1 MTDLAAAGP
10 GTAPFSGGE
19 IVAAL
24 DALEHAARACSLATS
39 RWRDAATA
47 LDDPQARAVAVATA
61 ERSLARS
68 DELLALLALLADV
81 GASSGRPTLTVG
93 AVLGRAAGGVAS
105 RYPSMV
111 VRERSE
117 IATQRRTLAPAQA
130 AALTVAV
137 CGALGNA
144 ARHGP
149 PDATVSVRA
158 TTRGRALSVIV
169 TSPGGLPGK
178 PLIPGRGITS
188 ARELVEDA
196 GGTYRVQDVAAGVV
210 VDVTVPLA
218 ARWPTPLPKSRL
230 AAGPKGAASGVLAR
244 TVLRI
249 QGTHG
254 MAAPLRE
261 AQWLVPGH
269 VSECLRTSL
278 DRLEQT
284 AAELAAVLPSDA
296 PLAPLWPTSASLR

>member
-1 MTDLAAAGP
+1 MTEVAAAGP
-10 GTAPFSGGE
+10 SAPQFSSGE
-19 IVAAL
+19 VVAAL

-47 LDDPQARAVAVATA
+47 LDDPEARQMAVATA
-61 ERSLARS
+61 DRSLARS

-111 VRERSE
+111 VRERSD
-117 IATQRRTLAPAQA
+117 IATQRRTMAPAQA
-130 AALTVAV
+130 AALAVAV

-149 PDATVSVRA
+149 PDATVSIRA
-158 TTRGRALSVIV
+158 ATRQRRLLVGV
-169 TSPGGLPGK
+169 TSPGGRFGMPV
-178 PLIPGRGITS
+178 IPGRGIAS
-188 ARELVEDA
+188 ARELMEDA
-196 GGTYRVQDVAAGVV
+196 GGTYRVESVAAGVV
-210 VDVTVPLA
+210 VEVTVPLA
-218 ARWPTPLPKSRL
+218 SRWPAPLPKSRL

-261 AQWLVPGH
+261 AQWLVPDPA
-269 VSECLRTSL
+269 SERLRLSL
-278 DRLEQT
+278 DRLDFA
-284 AAELAAVLPSDA
+284 AAELAGLLSPGVVPAALD
-296 PLAPLWPTSASLR
+296 